1 MNHILAGSVLPF
13 IIGVICYFK
22 AARRA
27 SLRLLFFTPFFM
39 ALGATWAV
47 LPDLPRTFGLTGY
60 DTDISMNPIID
71 IFFFHYTINLHESY
85 SPWFSIGFV
94 FMLIALLWAAWHEL
108 KRTEES

>member
-1 MNHILAGSVLPF
+1 MSVGHRRRGGRGLPRCP
-13 IIGVICYFK
+13 G
-22 AARRA
+22 
-27 SLRLLFFTPFFM
+27 
-39 ALGATWAV
+39 
-47 LPDLPRTFGLTGY
+47 PRTFGLTGY